1 MIKIKEMKYSKI
13 YIIFLFLAILTSCSQ
28 TETNSEVIKIETDDT
43 TQVEVIQEDITP
55 EQAVVE
61 AIKKDK
67 SVDVDFKENKK
78 EIEKV
83 YGEQWDFCH
92 CVVVNDSIDKAVK
105 SGNFDDKLM
114 ERFDEVEVKC
124 KSFLVMD
131 NSRTP
136 EERMLHEKKIKNCL
150 RDAGLKQ
157 FVKKII

>member
-1 MIKIKEMKYSKI
+1 MKYSKI
-13 YIIFLFLAILTSCSQ
+13 YIIFLFVAILTSCSQ
-28 TETNSEVIKIETDDT
+28 TETNREVIEIEIDDTTHVEVIK
-43 TQVEVIQEDITP
+43 EDISP
-55 EQAVVE
+55 EQAVDE

-83 YGEQWDFCH
+83 FGEQWDFCH

-150 RDAGLKQ
+150 RDAGLK
-157 FVKKII
+157 

>member
-1 MIKIKEMKYSKI
+1 MKYSKI

-28 TETNSEVIKIETDDT
+28 TETNSEVIEIEIDDK
-43 TQVEVIQEDITP
+43 TQVEVIKEDITP
-55 EQAVVE
+55 KQAVVE

-83 YGEQWDFCH
+83 FGEQWDFCH

-150 RDAGLKQ
+150 RDAGLK
-157 FVKKII
+157 

>member
-1 MIKIKEMKYSKI
+1 MYFHQRFKIKEMKFSKI
-13 YIIFLFLAILTSCSQ
+13 YSIVLFVVTLSSCNQSK
-28 TETNSEVIKIETDDT
+28 TNSEAIETETEDT
-43 TQVEVIQEDITP
+43 TQIEVIQEEVTP
-55 EQAVVE
+55 EQAVIE
-61 AIKKDK
+61 ATKKDK

-83 YGEQWDFCH
+83 FGEQWDFCH

-105 SGNFDDKLM
+105 AGNFDDKLL

-136 EERMLHEKKIKNCL
+136 EERTLHEKKIKNCL
-150 RDAGLKQ
+150 RDAG
-157 FVKKII
+157 VK

>member
-1 MIKIKEMKYSKI
+1 MKYSKI

-28 TETNSEVIKIETDDT
+28 TETNSEVIEIEIDDT
-43 TQVEVIQEDITP
+43 TQVEVIKEDITP
-55 EQAVVE
+55 KQAVVE

-67 SVDVDFKENKK
+67 SVVDVDFKENKK

-83 YGEQWDFCH
+83 FGEQWDFCH

-150 RDAGLKQ
+150 RDAGLK
-157 FVKKII
+157 